1 MKKRRLDTGLSLE
14 DVMGLERSALVG
26 HWASLFN
33 AAPPKQLHSEF
44 LRQAI
49 GWQVQVQVYGGLDS
63 KSYRLLRSGLAT
75 EVLLPG
81 TQLIRQWN
89 GQRHQ
94 VTVLVRG
101 YAYLGKT
108 YGSLSAIARVITGTS
123 WNGLVFFGVKK

>member
-1 MKKRRLDTGLSLE
+1 MKKHTLEPGLVLD
-14 DVMGLERSALVG
+14 DVMKLDRGALVN
-26 HWASLFN
+26 HWLTLFN
-33 AAPPKQLHSEF
+33 AAPPKHLHTEF
-44 LRQAI
+44 LRRAI

-75 EVLLPG
+75 EILLPG
-81 TQLIRQWN
+81 TQLLRQWN